1 MAAGDAPAE
10 KSAEELET
18 ERTAAQAALQAQRS
32 ARPQTKVSHK
42 KLNQVKVRP
51 RKSTPPP
58 PPYSPCLLMCDCVAE
73 SHACTCRHRALQWQE
88 YKVQSSI
95 VCLQS
100 SSHQRKKR

>member
-42 KLNQVKVRP
+42 KLNQVKVRL

-58 PPYSPCLLMCDCVAE
+58 LFPMPFDV
-73 SHACTCRHRALQWQE
+73 
-88 YKVQSSI
+88 
-95 VCLQS
+95 
-100 SSHQRKKR
+100 